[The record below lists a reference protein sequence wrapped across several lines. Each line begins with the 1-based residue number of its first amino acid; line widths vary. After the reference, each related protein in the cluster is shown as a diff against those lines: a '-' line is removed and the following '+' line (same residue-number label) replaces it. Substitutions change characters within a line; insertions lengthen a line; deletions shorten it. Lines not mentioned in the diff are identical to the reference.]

1 MEFSISKQEG
11 ERKQHGV
18 DKEEWGSIQIVGH
31 EGKIGTRKKREIN
44 KLYSSFLKARQ
55 ALTGSPQTETPDWVV
70 MSNYC
75 KYKLLEISRLLS
87 HADLHTIELSIT
99 FNQVM
104 HLSCNTSRIV
114 LMQASGMFQNT
125 LWIHVKTH
133 LCCSRGSCR
142 YRIDDCFE
150 NYTEREYLRKIAH
163 FKELWREQWDCVG
176 GELGYKLWWA

>member
-18 DKEEWGSIQIVGH
+18 DKEEWGTSIQIVGH
-31 EGKIGTRKKREIN
+31 EGKIGTRKKPEIN
-44 KLYSSFLKARQ
+44 KLYSSFLTARQ
-55 ALTGSPQTETPDWVV
+55 ALTGSPQTQTPDWVV

-104 HLSCNTSRIV
+104 HLLCNTSRIV
-114 LMQASGMFQNT
+114 LM
-125 LWIHVKTH
+125 
-133 LCCSRGSCR
+133 
-142 YRIDDCFE
+142 
-150 NYTEREYLRKIAH
+150 
-163 FKELWREQWDCVG
+163 
-176 GELGYKLWWA
+176 